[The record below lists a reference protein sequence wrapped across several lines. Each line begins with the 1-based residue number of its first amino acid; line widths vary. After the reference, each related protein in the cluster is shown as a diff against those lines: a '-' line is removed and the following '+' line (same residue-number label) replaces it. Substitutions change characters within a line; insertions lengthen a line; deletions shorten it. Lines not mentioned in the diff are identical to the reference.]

1 MAKYE
6 VRMNLIRSGQT
17 IPLDDGAY
25 DPAADIKAHHSYLK
39 VS

>member
-17 IPLDDGAY
+17 IPLGDGAY